1 MERKQI
7 VKLLSEHFGIKAKYL
22 AAPSFAYEIKTEGHT
37 YTIDREG
44 KIMDEAGKVIDL
56 MDVLNPR
63 AEEATEDVVGE
74 VSYEITLPMEGHD
87 GKTLKNMLNML
98 YSKQELIKKA
108 LGVEEDIVK
117 ENFSIGI
124 NDVKVETFGDFKTVL
139 EDIGENSCPGINF
152 DFNNNIFTFKFREEA
167 TGDEIKAATDFI
179 GLLSKSAKTQ
189 KYASSKVKPTTNEK
203 YTFRTWLLRLGM
215 VGGDFKDSRRELL
228 KNLTGNGAF
237 KGGRNHE
244 T

>member
-7 VKLLSEHFGIKAKYL
+7 VKLLSEHFGVKAKYL
-22 AAPSFAYEIKTEGHT
+22 AAPSFAYEIKTEGRT
-37 YTIDREG
+37 YTIDRER

-63 AEEATEDVVGE
+63 AEEATEDVIGE

-124 NDVKVETFGDFKTVL
+124 NDVKVETLGDFKTVL
-139 EDIGENSCPGINF
+139 EDIGENSCPGISF
-152 DFNNNIFTFKFREEA
+152 DFNNNIFTFKFREDA
-167 TGDEIKAATDFI
+167 TGGEIKAATDFI

-215 VGGDFKDSRRELL
+215 VGGDYKDSRRELL

-244 T
+244 A

>member
-7 VKLLSEHFGIKAKYL
+7 VKLLSEHFGVKATYL

-44 KIMDEAGKVIDL
+44 KIMAEAGKVIDL

-63 AEEATEDVVGE
+63 AEEATEDVIGE

-117 ENFSIGI
+117 EDFSIGI

-179 GLLSKSAKTQ
+179 DLLSKSAKTQ

-215 VGGDFKDSRRELL
+215 VGGDYKDSRRELL

-244 T
+244 A